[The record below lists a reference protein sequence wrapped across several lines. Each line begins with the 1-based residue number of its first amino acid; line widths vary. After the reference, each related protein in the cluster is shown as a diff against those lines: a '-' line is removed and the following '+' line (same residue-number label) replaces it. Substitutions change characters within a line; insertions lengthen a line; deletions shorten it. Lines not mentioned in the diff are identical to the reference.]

1 MNNKFSVKQKFE
13 GKFNE
18 IFNKSYYPS
27 IMHIDYGFHSIEE
40 IEENTLLFIGLNPSR
55 KPEETTPFENPFY
68 SLYQQGNS
76 NKKFFKIFEDIGIAA
91 NLVWSHLDLLV
102 VREQKQEIILNL
114 LKDDS
119 GRDFLFRQLMISKQ
133 IIEAINPRII
143 VVANTLARLLMGK
156 MQNDNKNVWIG
167 YNFEFDEDFGTD
179 IIVSDC
185 PVKGV
190 PVFFTSM
197 LGEQRALDLG
207 SRQRLIWHIKRVNE
221 MIK

>member
-1 MNNKFSVKQKFE
+1 MQNKFSVKQNFEEKFS
-13 GKFNE
+13 E
-18 IFNKSYYPS
+18 IFNKSHYPS
-27 IMHIDYGFHSIEE
+27 IKQVDYGYHSIEE
-40 IEENTLLFIGLNPSR
+40 VEKNALLFIGLNPSR
-55 KPEETTPFENPFY
+55 GPEETTPFENPFY
-68 SLYQQGNS
+68 SLQQQGNS
-76 NKKFFKIFEDIGIAA
+76 NKKFFKIFEDIGRDS
-91 NLVWSHLDLLV
+91 NLNWTHLDLLV
-102 VREQKQEIILNL
+102 VRERKQEIILNL

-133 IIEAINPRII
+133 IIESSNPRII

-156 MQNDNKNVWIG
+156 MQKDRKNVWIG

-179 IIVSDC
+179 RIVSDC
-185 PVKGV
+185 PIKGT

-207 SRQRLIWHIKRVNE
+207 SRKRLIWHIKRVNE